1 MTLSFSNGNLNERK
15 LEEVSVKK
23 VYLSLLSFL
32 ILTIIFS
39 CAPDPYKQSFERA
52 KLLMDQ
58 NNVQDAYNI
67 SKELCNKMPAEKEYC
82 DLYND
87 TRKTLYNIEVKQIGA
102 KIASL
107 KAEKPL
113 IPIQTISELYKDL
126 KRIEE
131 YGLKTQELDNIN
143 RQIENEKRLTETKKR
158 ETLEKAKS
166 LFNNQEY
173 VEAIDTLNG
182 ILYLDEANISEV
194 INDYKDKA
202 LSILYPKISESIA
215 KDDWATAHS
224 LLKVA
229 NDVNPEYKNVKTLL
243 KDAQER
249 DSGEYNLKKGD
260 EARKTRKYETALN
273 FYKKAINYPDT
284 KDRAEQLY
292 YNTKIELCDFYFL
305 TAIELM
311 EQDLNKQAFDNFK
324 KAFDVIET
332 LPLEKKRIVRIPKKE
347 LQKFYDTLYLK
358 AKKAEDGDNLG
369 LAYQFYKLISHLAPS
384 YPDIKENLR
393 KTEEKIVNRALK
405 SMAVIPFKSPKSA
418 PEAGNMFTS
427 AIMLTL
433 YNELKQ
439 DMKIIERESMD
450 VLLRE
455 YELTMAGKS
464 ADKPKDSSSFQ
475 ISSADYLL
483 LGDVLDYRVDS
494 SVQEGNKVVRIKT
507 RVEFIPNPDYE
518 EWVKNAK
525 KLQES
530 GQIIPPSPPKLI
542 EKPFYEDIKY
552 KVTFYKKVGIISI
565 SYRIVDSARGKIIH
579 TGIADIKKDANDE
592 SSEGVEIGDFKIP
605 FKMAQLPTD
614 TELLK
619 KAQEEAVAKIADDV
633 KKLFK
638 DPEDKYLKQ
647 GEQLEKDG
655 NIKEAI
661 ERYTDAMILLRKKNK
676 DVSSL
681 EQKISKYIDA
691 LSNI

>member
-1 MTLSFSNGNLNERK
+1 LKIFR
-15 LEEVSVKK
+15 EVSVKK
-23 VYLSLLSFL
+23 ACLFLFSLV
-32 ILTIIFS
+32 ILTIIFTS

-52 KLLMDQ
+52 KLLLTQ
-58 NNVQDAYNI
+58 NNLQEAYTI
-67 SKELCNKMPAEKEYC
+67 SKELCLKMPTEKEYC

-113 IPIQTISELYKDL
+113 IPIPTINELYRDF
-126 KRIEE
+126 KRIES
-131 YGLKTQELDNIN
+131 YGLKTQELDNIS
-143 RQIENEKRLTETKKR
+143 RQIDNEKRLTEGKKS
-158 ETLEKAKS
+158 EELERAKS

-173 VEAIDTLNG
+173 VEAIETLKN
-182 ILYLDEANISEV
+182 ISYLDEEEIQDIIKS
-194 INDYKDKA
+194 YKDKS
-202 LSILYPKISESIA
+202 LNILYPKINESIA
-215 KDDWATAHS
+215 KDDWASAHS

-229 NDVNPEYKNVKTLL
+229 NLINPEYKNVKSLL

-260 EARKTRKYETALN
+260 EARKMRKYDTALN
-273 FYKKAINYPDT
+273 FYQKAIGYSDT
-284 KDRAEQLY
+284 KERAEQLY

-305 TAIELM
+305 SAIELM

-324 KAFDVIET
+324 KAFEVMET
-332 LPLEKKRIVRIPKKE
+332 LPIEKKRMVKVPKKE
-347 LQKFYDTLYLK
+347 MQKFYDTLYLK
-358 AKKAEDGDNLG
+358 AKKAEDSDNLG
-369 LAYQFYKLISHLAPS
+369 VAYQYYKLIALLAPS
-384 YPDIKENLR
+384 YPDIKENIR
-393 KTEEKIVNRALK
+393 KAEEKVANRALK

-418 PEAGNMFTS
+418 PESGNMFTS

-433 YNELKQ
+433 YNELRQ

-455 YELTMAGKS
+455 YELTMAGKA
-464 ADKPKDSSSFQ
+464 ADKPKETASFQ

-494 SVQEGNKVVRIKT
+494 SVQEGSKVVRVKT
-507 RVEFIPNPDYE
+507 RVEFIPNPEYE
-518 EWVKNAK
+518 EWAKNAK

-530 GQIIPPSPPKLI
+530 GQYVPPSPPKLI
-542 EKPFYEDIKY
+542 EKPYYEDIKY

-565 SYRIVDSARGKIIH
+565 SYRIVDSARGKIVH

-614 TELLK
+614 TELIK
-619 KAQEEAVAKIADDV
+619 KAQEEAVTKIAEDV

-647 GEQLEKDG
+647 AEQLEKDG

-661 ERYTDAMILLRKKNK
+661 ERYTDAMILMKKKNK
-676 DVSSL
+676 DVKAI

-691 LSNI
+691 LSSM